1 MATTKINGRTII
13 TYEYESYQKIYW
25 KSMSNHIIK
34 IYGRK
39 KFEKSDEVENIMND
53 CFTYLLKEFTKIIT
67 PINKLAFY
75 RYCFFLHEESLN
87 LIIDSR
93 DGFNLNNHVNE
104 ADFSR
109 YRRILKLILEQGC
122 DQVLLKNPKAKYYDF
137 LIFENIIE
145 KLFYLGTWLYS
156 IADHIAYQKMI
167 GDVKAISFDEN
178 DILIEWKDDFGKLYT
193 HLFTNSHG
201 DYEKAISDNSL
212 TTDLIKAINEN
223 YEIDYNFACG
233 IIFEIQ
239 QHHSKSIFQTIE
251 PYVLPI
257 NLSNHSRIDIDSAK
271 QFYDGLSLSKDN
283 KMTILNCILKPYST
297 ERYLFRP
304 LLIYNIEGV
313 KRAFISKNK
322 LAESIYVL
330 ASNAILWNTL
340 PNNWLQNVKMQK
352 FINRKGDEHDKLL
365 EDEFQKALQMNNFK
379 FARNVKSLKTS
390 TPNNFN
396 INNHLCGE
404 IDFIILNEKQNLVIV
419 ADSKYN
425 KARYEGV
432 GYRTDYS
439 NFKNKY
445 EPQLSKKVQWIEQ
458 NLPIVES
465 HFRKTYNKPDF
476 SIKNY
481 SVIGVF
487 FINTPTFYMYNSKF
501 IVITVSK
508 INQYL
513 QDGNINKPINIE
525 YEGLN
530 YEYTYP
536 YFSR

>member
-1 MATTKINGRTII
+1 MAITKINGRTII
-13 TYEYESYQKIYW
+13 TYEYESCQKLYW
-25 KSMSNHIIK
+25 QSMSDFIIEK
-34 IYGRK
+34 YGRK
-39 KFEKSDEVENIMND
+39 RFEESDEVTNIMND
-53 CFTYLLKEFTKIIT
+53 CFNYLLKEFSKIIT

-87 LIIDSR
+87 LLIDSR
-93 DGFNLNNHVNE
+93 SGFILSDHVNE

-122 DQVLLKNPKAKYYDF
+122 DQELLNNPKAKYADF

-156 IADHIAYQKMI
+156 IADHIAYQKMV
-167 GDVKAISFDEN
+167 GDVKAISFEEN
-178 DILIEWKDDFGKLYT
+178 DILIEWKNDLGKLYT
-193 HLFTNSHG
+193 HLFTNSYG
-201 DYEKAISDNSL
+201 DYEKAISEDSL
-212 TTDLIKAINEN
+212 TNELIDAINEN
-223 YEIDYNFACG
+223 YEIDYKIACG

-239 QHHSKSIFQTIE
+239 KYHSNSIYQTIE
-251 PYVLPI
+251 PYILPI
-257 NLSNHSRIDIDSAK
+257 NLSNYFGIDIESAK
-271 QFYDGLSLSKDN
+271 QFYSGLSLKKDN
-283 KMTILNCILKPYST
+283 KMSILNCILKPYST

-304 LLIYNIEGV
+304 ILVYNIEGV
-313 KRAFISKNK
+313 ERAFISKNK
-322 LAESIYVL
+322 LAESIYIL

-352 FINRKGDEHDKLL
+352 FINRKGNKHDGLL
-365 EDEFQKALQMNNFK
+365 EDEFQKSLEVNNFK

-390 TPNNFN
+390 TANNVN
-396 INNHLCGE
+396 IDNHLCGE
-404 IDFIILNEKQNLVIV
+404 IDFIILDESRNIVIV

-425 KARYEGV
+425 KAKYEGV

-439 NFKNKY
+439 NFINKY
-445 EPQLSKKVQWIEQ
+445 ETQLSKKIQWIEQ
-458 NLPIVES
+458 NLLIVQS
-465 HFRKTYNKPDF
+465 HFRKIYNSPELF
-476 SIKNY
+476 IENY
-481 SVIGVF
+481 NVSGAF

-501 IVITVSK
+501 MVVTIAK

-513 QDGNINKPINIE
+513 QDGIINEPINIE

-536 YFSR
+536 YFTI

>member
-1 MATTKINGRTII
+1 MAIKQINGRTII

-25 KSMSNHIIK
+25 QSMSNFIIHK
-34 IYGRK
+34 YGRK
-39 KFEKSDEVENIMND
+39 RFEKSDEVENIMND
-53 CFTYLLKEFTKIIT
+53 CFDYLLKEFTKIIS

-75 RYCFFLHEESLN
+75 RYCFFLHEESLK

-93 DGFNLNNHVNE
+93 DGYNLNDDVNE

-122 DQVLLKNPKAKYYDF
+122 DQVLFNNPKAKFSDF

-167 GDVKAISFDEN
+167 GDVKAISFDQN
-178 DILIEWKDDFGKLYT
+178 DILIEWKNNFGKLYT
-193 HLFTNSHG
+193 YLFTNSYR
-201 DYEKAISDNSL
+201 DYEEAISENSL
-212 TTDLIKAINEN
+212 TTDLIDAINEN

-233 IIFEIQ
+233 IIFKIQ
-239 QHHSKSIFQTIE
+239 QHHSKSIYQTIE
-251 PYVLPI
+251 PPVLPT
-257 NLSNHSRIDIDSAK
+257 NLSNYSGIDIESAK
-271 QFYDGLSLSKDN
+271 QFYSGLSLSKDN

-304 LLIYNIEGV
+304 ILIYNIEGV
-313 KRAFISKNK
+313 ERAFISKNK

-340 PNNWLQNVKMQK
+340 PNNWLQNPKMQK
-352 FINRKGDEHDKLL
+352 FINKKGNEHDKLL
-365 EDEFQKALQMNNFK
+365 EDEFQKSLQANNLK
-379 FARNVKSLKTS
+379 FARNVKSLKTN
-390 TPNNFN
+390 TANNVN
-396 INNHLCGE
+396 IDNHLCGE
-404 IDFIILNEKQNLVIV
+404 IDFIILDENKNQVIV

-432 GYRTDYS
+432 GYRTDYT

-445 EPQLSKKVQWIEQ
+445 ETQLSKKIQWIKQ
-458 NLPIVES
+458 NLQLVQS
-465 HFRKTYNKPDF
+465 HFRKIYNKPE
-476 SIKNY
+476 ILIENY
-481 SVIGVF
+481 SVIGAF
-487 FINTPTFYMYNSKF
+487 FINTPTFYMYNSEF

-508 INQYL
+508 FNKYL
-513 QDGNINKPINIE
+513 QDGIINEPINIE
-525 YEGLN
+525 NEGLN
-530 YEYTYP
+530 YEYIYP
-536 YFSR
+536 YFTK